1 MKIEKADQVFTCCGS
16 YLVPIGAAKEKPV
29 ICPVCGNKPLK
40 VRVPVIKII
49 KVK

>member
-1 MKIEKADQVFTCCGS
+1 MKIEKASKVFTCCGA
-16 YLVPIGAAKEKPV
+16 YLVPTGAAADKDFN
-29 ICPVCGNKPLK
+29 CPVCGGKPLK